1 MTDFFRKQYRFK
13 IQSLSAREPCQT
25 TLQRRVL
32 PQSPSPAIG
41 VPIASRPAPGSVWS
55 VNLRAVRL
63 ALVLEAPPGLGEQVR

>member
-32 PQSPSPAIG
+32 PGHPARQSESLSQA
-41 VPIASRPAPGSVWS
+41 ARRPAQCG
-55 VNLRAVRL
+55 A
-63 ALVLEAPPGLGEQVR
+63 